1 MDRRLAVITGVG
13 RSESIGA
20 GIARSLAADHD
31 LALVYSSEY
40 DQRVH
45 GGAGAV
51 HQVRADLEERGAT
64 VSMVDADLAEAATV
78 EAVFGDLPRPAS
90 VLIMS
95 HCESVDS
102 SIMDTTV
109 ESFDRHYA
117 VNVRATWLLIKA
129 FAAQTPG
136 FGRVVALTSD
146 HYVHNLPY
154 GATKGAL
161 DRVVLAVPRELADRG
176 ITATVLNP
184 GPIDTGWMTDEIRT
198 AGLAQQPSGRFGTPE
213 DIGAVV
219 SFLVSDAG
227 SWINGQ
233 LLKADGGFSA

>member
-1 MDRRLAVITGVG
+1 VKRPLAVITGVG
-13 RSESIGA
+13 RQESIGA
-20 GIARSLAADHD
+20 GIARSLAPEHD
-31 LALVYSSEY
+31 LALVYSSAY
-40 DQRVH
+40 DRRVH
-45 GGAGAV
+45 GRAGVVGDVKAELEGLGASV
-51 HQVRADLEERGAT
+51 T
-64 VSMVDADLAEAATV
+64 MVDADLADPTSTEQ
-78 EAVFGDLPRPAS
+78 VFGDLPRPAS

-117 VNVRATWLLIKA
+117 VNVRASWLLIKA
-129 FAAQTPG
+129 FAEQTPG
-136 FGRVVALTSD
+136 YGRIIALTSD

-161 DRVVLAVPRELADRG
+161 DRIVLACARELADRR
-176 ITATVLNP
+176 ITANVLNP
-184 GPIDTGWMTDEIRT
+184 GPVDTGWMTDEIRA
-198 AGLAQQPSGRFGTPE
+198 AGLTQQPSGRFGTPG

-219 SFLVSDAG
+219 SFLCSDPG

-233 LLKADGGFSA
+233 LIKA